1 MENKEQ
7 LLQELQTIIRWEK
20 GQKDLWFWEKLGR
33 LPFVLLDKWT
43 PKLIQDKI
51 EMALNEIGRFIQTG
65 GDYLVSEKTIQD
77 KLQREFR
84 KEERSLEAETAGP
97 IEITETIVNKES
109 TGVHETIES
118 RESKEST
125 GVHETIESRE
135 SKESTGVNETIQ
147 STEIK
152 ESKEN
157 TEGKEGKE
165 SRETKE
171 TREVKELPLAVMDR
185 VADELGESR
194 TNMATVQGAATGFG
208 GLFTIV
214 ADIPAMLGLSLKVL
228 QELALCYGFN
238 PRDPRERTFII
249 KCLQFSSSDIVGKKA
264 ILEELA
270 EYDNQDMSV
279 QVMSQLQG
287 WREVVSAYRDSFGMK
302 KLFQLVPIAGTLFGA
317 YSNRESLHQVAE
329 TGKMLYRKRRI
340 VERLRQLEETPV

>member
-7 LLQELQTIIRWEK
+7 LLRELQTIIRWEK
-20 GQKDLWFWEKLGR
+20 EQKDLWFWEKLGR

-51 EMALNEIGRFIQTG
+51 ELALNEIGRFIQTG

-77 KLQREFR
+77 KLQREYR
-84 KEERSLEAETAGP
+84 QAERWTEE
-97 IEITETIVNKES
+97 IQ
-109 TGVHETIES
+109 
-118 RESKEST
+118 ESKGLEKVK
-125 GVHETIESRE
+125 GYEEIKGPEQIKGYEEVKGLEKINGPE
-135 SKESTGVNETIQ
+135 
-147 STEIK
+147 EIK
-152 ESKEN
+152 ELKEF
-157 TEGKEGKE
+157 
-165 SRETKE
+165 
-171 TREVKELPLAVMDR
+171 PLGVMDR
-185 VADELGESR
+185 VADQLGESR

-228 QELALCYGFN
+228 QELAICYGFN
-238 PRDPRERTFII
+238 PKDARERTFII

-270 EYDNQDMSV
+270 EYDSEDISV

-317 YSNRESLHQVAE
+317 YSNRESLQQVAE

-340 VERLRQLEETPV
+340 MERLRQLEEKVV

>member
-7 LLQELQTIIRWEK
+7 LLRELQTIIRWEK
-20 GQKDLWFWEKLGR
+20 EQKDLWFWEKLGR

-51 EMALNEIGRFIQTG
+51 ELALNEIGRFIQTG

-84 KEERSLEAETAGP
+84 QAEP
-97 IEITETIVNKES
+97 WTE
-109 TGVHETIES
+109 
-118 RESKEST
+118 
-125 GVHETIESRE
+125 
-135 SKESTGVNETIQ
+135 
-147 STEIK
+147 EIK
-152 ESKEN
+152 ELQGLEKVKGYEEVKGPEKIKGYKEIKEPEKIKGYEEVKVYEEIKGPEKIN
-157 TEGKEGKE
+157 EYKEGKGPE
-165 SRETKE
+165 EIKE
-171 TREVKELPLAVMDR
+171 LKELPLGVMDR
-185 VADELGESR
+185 VADQLGESR

-228 QELALCYGFN
+228 QELAICYGFN
-238 PRDPRERTFII
+238 PKDARERTFII

-270 EYDNQDMSV
+270 EYDSEDISV

-317 YSNRESLHQVAE
+317 YSNRESLQQVAE

-340 VERLRQLEETPV
+340 MERLRQLEEASV